1 MSYFKGVLFQI
12 KITEDSSSQKGA
24 IRTRTYP
31 ATARQQFSF
40 IDHENVE
47 AAVEQWALKNPLLC
61 SLLVR
66 EMASPLMKS
75 SWRMTQTCPENQTTQ
90 WNQPDL
96 DQLVDEFL
104 NDSNLEITAEEMDE
118 HTRCIYRGLRN
129 PFFGVLHGML
139 GTITSF
145 TMNI

>member
-1 MSYFKGVLFQI
+1 
-12 KITEDSSSQKGA
+12 
-24 IRTRTYP
+24 
-31 ATARQQFSF
+31 
-40 IDHENVE
+40 
-47 AAVEQWALKNPLLC
+47 
-61 SLLVR
+61 
-66 EMASPLMKS
+66 
-75 SWRMTQTCPENQTTQ
+75 MTQTCPENQTTQ

-96 DQLVDEFL
+96 DEFL

-139 GTITSF
+139 STITSF